1 MMHDT
6 DERQIDSRVE
16 TLRDKRWQL
25 TRFISHFGSRIEA
38 LLCID
43 TGTSNI
49 DILINTLII
58 QR

>member
-1 MMHDT
+1 MHDT

-16 TLRDKRWQL
+16 TLSDKSWQL
-25 TRFISHFGSRIEA
+25 TRFISHFGSQIEA